1 MFKKI
6 LILSTALW
14 SINTFADQDI
24 NIVGGSSASLPKI
37 DLIQFKNDNSDNTN
51 GITNVI
57 LSDINYTGEYSIQKF
72 DSLSEADNN
81 PDYIVTGTMAS
92 DTKMHIRVMNA
103 KSKKLLLNE
112 DIVTN
117 DRTPRFLSHLASNA
131 LYKALTQV
139 KGSFTSKI
147 SYILK
152 KGNSYNI
159 IISDFDGYN
168 PITVVS
174 ATSPLISLDWDQSG
188 KRLAYASLE
197 SGKPVVYVQDLY
209 LGSRKLIANFNGS
222 NSSPAFVPGS
232 TQLAVTLSKDYGS
245 HIFLVNDKKY
255 NPDSIATHLIKFGT
269 IDTEASISKNGNII
283 FTSNH
288 DGGPQIFLTNIN
300 SGGTPHRLTI
310 DLGNYNT
317 TARFSHD
324 GSKMVFINR
333 NYGTLKTYF
342 MDLASKNSYPLSL
355 KTNLD
360 LSPSFSPN
368 DKMILLS
375 SDNRMYIA
383 NSTGTSEKLVEII
396 NSNGGGKI
404 IDQRWSNN

>member
-6 LILSTALW
+6 LILSI
-14 SINTFADQDI
+14 SICSLNTYADQDI
-24 NIVGGSSASLPKI
+24 NIVGGANASLPKI
-37 DLIQFKNDNSDNTN
+37 DVIQFKNDNSENTN

-57 LSDINYTGEYSIQKF
+57 LNDINFTGEFNIQKF
-72 DSLSEADNN
+72 DSMSDADNN
-81 PDYIVTGTMAS
+81 PDYIVTGVMAS
-92 DTKMHIRVMNA
+92 NSKMHIRVMNA

-117 DRTPRFLSHLASNA
+117 EQAPRFLGHLASNA
-131 LYKALTQV
+131 MYKSLTQI

-147 SYILK
+147 AYILK
-152 KGNSYNI
+152 SAGVYNI
-159 IISDFDGYN
+159 IVSDYDGYN
-168 PITVVS
+168 AIPVVS

-222 NSSPAFVPGS
+222 NSSPAFIPS
-232 TQLAVTLSKDYGS
+232 SSQLAVTLSKDYGS
-245 HIFLVNDKKY
+245 HIFLVNDKSY
-255 NPDSIATHLIKFGT
+255 NRDSVAIHLIKFGT
-269 IDTEASISKNGNII
+269 IDTEASISQNGNII

-300 SGGTPHRLTI
+300 SGGTPKRLTM

-360 LSPSFSPN
+360 TSPSFSPN

-375 SDNRMYIA
+375 SDNHMYIA
-383 NSTGTSEKLVEII
+383 NSTGTSEKPIEII
-396 NSNGGGKI
+396 NSTGSGHI